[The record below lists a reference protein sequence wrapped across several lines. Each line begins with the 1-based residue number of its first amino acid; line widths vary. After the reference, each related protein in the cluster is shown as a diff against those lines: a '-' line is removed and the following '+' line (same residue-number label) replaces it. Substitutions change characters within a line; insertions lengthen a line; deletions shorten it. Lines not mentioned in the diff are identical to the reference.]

1 MTKDPVRAMSI
12 DEKKA
17 AATVVFQSKT
27 AKYGKA

>member
-17 AATVVFQSKT
+17 AAAVFQSKT